1 MARPMLL
8 LSLALLALAPAP
20 CAGKVTQGN
29 FKLNGDAP
37 EKYIAKFSFGL
48 GEGRVI
54 GNFHTDG

>member
-8 LSLALLALAPAP
+8 LALALLALAPPP
-20 CAGKVTQGN
+20 CTGKVTQGN